1 MRASSLTNVVL
12 VALGIAFAFSPAAAQ
27 AKAKGATQSICKDGT
42 TSTATGRGACSSHG
56 GVDTLATAAAQKSAK
71 ADKARAAAAKSSGD
85 STKAA
90 AADSKAKRAESK
102 AIKAEDKAEHDSTGA
117 TAVCKDG
124 TFSHAKSMQG
134 ACSRHGGVQRALKA

>member
-1 MRASSLTNVVL
+1 MRASPLANAVVI
-12 VALGIAFAFSPAAAQ
+12 AFGIALASSPALAQ
-27 AKAKGATQSICKDGT
+27 AKAKATTQSICKDGT
-42 TSTATGRGACSSHG
+42 TSTATGRGTCSSHG

-71 ADKARAAAAKSSGD
+71 ADKARAAAAKTHGD

-102 AIKAEDKAEHDSTGA
+102 AVKAENKAEHDSTGA
-117 TAVCKDG
+117 TALCKDG

-134 ACSRHGGVQRALKA
+134 ACARHGGVQRALKA